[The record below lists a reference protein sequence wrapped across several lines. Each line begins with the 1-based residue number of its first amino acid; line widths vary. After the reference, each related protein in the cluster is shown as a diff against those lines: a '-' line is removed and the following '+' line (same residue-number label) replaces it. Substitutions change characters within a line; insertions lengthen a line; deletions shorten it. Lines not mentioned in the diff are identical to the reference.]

1 MLEGYEVVDEGHVGG
16 QEQVPSEWK
25 TIRAVFHNFASLS
38 SKKGDMTYSPALEC
52 HGVEVENSI
61 IPWRRS
67 RRRGRIRIS
76 LFRKFVLF
84 VDEKDQGAVQH

>member
-38 SKKGDMTYSPALEC
+38 SKKGDKTYSPAWNAT
-52 HGVEVENSI
+52 G
-61 IPWRRS
+61 
-67 RRRGRIRIS
+67 
-76 LFRKFVLF
+76 
-84 VDEKDQGAVQH
+84 